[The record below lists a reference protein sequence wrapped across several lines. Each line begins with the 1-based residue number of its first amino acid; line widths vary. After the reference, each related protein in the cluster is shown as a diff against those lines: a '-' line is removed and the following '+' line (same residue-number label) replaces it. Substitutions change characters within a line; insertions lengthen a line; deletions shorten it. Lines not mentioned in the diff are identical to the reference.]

1 MLKSLQDTFC
11 TAKAL
16 TNGTTES
23 SVTTYSTDI
32 LDFGAHGDDILYKL
46 FLIIQ
51 CTTAMASVSEKP
63 CGVSIYWQTS
73 AAEAMSNPVETL
85 LTPTALADADLTAKA
100 FVIKNAPL
108 PKNLLRYNRLKF
120 VLIPDDPG
128 GTETYPTTPPA
139 FTAFL
144 TDNRIEPLA

>member
-1 MLKSLQDTFC
+1 
-11 TAKAL
+11 
-16 TNGTTES
+16 
-23 SVTTYSTDI
+23 
-32 LDFGAHGDDILYKL
+32 
-46 FLIIQ
+46 
-51 CTTAMASVSEKP
+51 MASVSEKP